1 MDNYG
6 NILVIRNSNI
16 MFTCVMS
23 NEPVPSATS
32 EAKGAGPASITYSE
46 VVGKSFVCY
55 KHN

>member
-16 MFTCVMS
+16 ISTCVMS

-32 EAKGAGPASITYSE
+32 EAKGTGPASITYRE
-46 VVGKSFVCY
+46 VAFKFVGSVC
-55 KHN
+55 HN